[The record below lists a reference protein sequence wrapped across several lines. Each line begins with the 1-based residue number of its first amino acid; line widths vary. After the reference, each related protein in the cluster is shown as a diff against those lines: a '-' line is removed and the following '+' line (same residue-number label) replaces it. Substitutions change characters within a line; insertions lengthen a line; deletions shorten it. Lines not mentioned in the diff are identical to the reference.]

1 MGALLE
7 LIQNSGIATW
17 VRESPSIFAYTTVL
31 SLHAIG
37 LSIIVGVSAI
47 IALRTIGF
55 FGQIPLQ
62 PMLKLYPVMYAGF
75 WVNLISG
82 LLLLSANATGL
93 LLPSVATG
101 AVTMTLFYSKM
112 AFVIAA
118 VVTLRLMRPRLAAG
132 AAPKGLAVALLGFW
146 TAAII
151 AGRVTAYPYFVRT
164 FLGI

>member
-7 LIQNSGIATW
+7 LIQNSGVATW

-37 LSIIVGVSAI
+37 LSIIVGVSAM

-55 FGQIPLQ
+55 FEQIPLQ
-62 PMLKLYPVMYAGF
+62 PMVKLYPVMYAGF
-75 WVNLISG
+75 WINLISG
-82 LLLLSANATGL
+82 FLLLSANATGL

-101 AVTMTLFYSKM
+101 AVTMTLFYTKM
-112 AFVIAA
+112 VFVVAA
-118 VVTLRLMRPRLAAG
+118 VVTLSLMRSQLAAG
-132 AAPKGLAVALLGFW
+132 VAPKGLSFALLGFW
-146 TAAII
+146 AAAIV